1 MNQPKDYEFAFT
13 PDVWP
18 LSFDEVL
25 GERELTLAFDY
36 QPRDEVDMISEGIH
50 MAVFAK
56 REGDDEYE
64 DISHLTDATE
74 DKEFVKMCF
83 EYLETTE

>member
-25 GERELTLAFDY
+25 GEREFVIAFDY
-36 QPRDEVDMISEGIH
+36 QPLDEVDMIKEGIH

-64 DISHLTDATE
+64 EITHLLSNEEEAD
-74 DKEFVKMCF
+74 FVNECF
-83 EYLETTE
+83 NHLEQP

>member
-1 MNQPKDYEFAFT
+1 MNSPKNYEFAFT
-13 PDVWP
+13 PNVWP

-36 QPRDEVDMISEGIH
+36 QPRNEVDMIKEGIH

-64 DISHLTDATE
+64 DISHLTDASE